1 MKKFSYVL
9 SAIAVLVICVVVSLA
24 AKEGASSYEEY
35 EIISQTTSGKEKVA
49 ALNAMANI
57 LIQENN
63 LPKAESIVEKI
74 NTEISNDDKIGHAAL
89 NINKGIL
96 YKSNFDYKNAL
107 THFYAALE
115 AAVKADDKKQNSICK
130 NEIGHVFLLQKDYD
144 EAETNLN
151 AALAIREG
159 GQDMRGASET
169 HILLGK
175 LFFEKEL
182 YGKSKQHYKR
192 AFDLMVKM
200 QDLNGAADLAT
211 DLGNID
217 FILDDYE
224 SALVY
229 YSTSRDIYNRDDNK
243 EKLARN
249 LWDIAKVHAAQGN
262 LKQATHTN
270 KDALDLWKSVGSK
283 LGISDSYL
291 RIANN
296 YIARN
301 NKKSAEEYLEKSA
314 NTVKTEVST
323 YGSYKIFKGLAVAF
337 EKMGNYKDAFQ
348 FHVYYDK
355 SKDVAFN
362 KDKSEAMYELSTRYN
377 SQFAAAEKE
386 QRIEKLE
393 ISNSASSK
401 VKKFLLGLIGLGML
415 LVFNLF
421 SSNKRKKKDNAELVK
436 KNGKIEAQK
445 AKIDK
450 QNDLL
455 EVKNDSLNSLNHKLV
470 GEMAERE
477 SIEQSSF
484 ARDRF
489 LATMSHEMRTPLNTI
504 VGISHLLMENNP
516 REEQKE
522 QIRNLQFSA
531 NSMTVFVNDVLDFS
545 KIEAGKLT
553 LDNREFTPKPL
564 FENLKKQFENPI
576 RDKGLKFT
584 FNYDERIPTVMD
596 GDSARINQIFNNILS
611 QAMEDTDRG
620 MIDMQVNLEDYNTTS
635 AKIRIKVKDTGR
647 GLDKDLLEKMFQD
660 VNPEKDIFE
669 GYQRNS
675 IGLNMAKR
683 LVELQNGKIEIKSTV
698 GDGTLYSVLLPFKV
712 APPKVNELIVDQVDE
727 VVSSLEGMSILIVE
741 DNKINQLV
749 VAKMLNDKGIKTVTA
764 DNGAEALEEVKM
776 HHFDLILMDIQMPI
790 MDGYKAT
797 AEIRGMDDIS
807 KSDVPIIAL
816 TASAFLSELEKAKLF
831 GMNEHV
837 GKPFSPEELMEKI
850 HACLKRFKAGAA

>member
-1 MKKFSYVL
+1 MKKFSNVL
-9 SAIAVLVICVVVSLA
+9 LFITVFVIGVVVTLV
-24 AKEGASSYEEY
+24 AKDEPSTYEEY

-49 ALNAMANI
+49 ALNEMANI
-57 LIQENN
+57 LIQKNN
-63 LPKAESIVEKI
+63 FPKAESIVEKI
-74 NTEISNDDKIGHAAL
+74 NDEISNDDKIGHAAL
-89 NINKGIL
+89 NINKGLL

-107 THFYAALE
+107 SHFYSALE
-115 AAVKADDKKQNSICK
+115 SADKAEDKKQIAICK
-130 NEIGHVFLLQKDYD
+130 NEIGHVFLLQKDYE

-151 AALAIREG
+151 DALSIREG
-159 GQDMRGASET
+159 AQDMRGASST

-182 YGKSKQHYKR
+182 FGKSKQHYKR

-200 QDLNGAADLAT
+200 QDLDGAADLAT

-229 YSTSRDIYNRDDNK
+229 YNTSRDIYNRGDDK

-249 LWDIAKVHAAQGN
+249 LWDIAKVLEAQGN

-270 KDALDLWKSVGSK
+270 KEALELWKSTGSK
-283 LGISDSYL
+283 LGIADSNL
-291 RIANN
+291 RIGNN

-301 NKKSAEEYLEKSA
+301 NKRSAEEYLVKSSETIKSEL
-314 NTVKTEVST
+314 NT
-323 YGSYKIFKGLAVAF
+323 YGSYKIFKGLSVAF
-337 EKMGNYKDAFQ
+337 EKLGNYKDAFQ

-393 ISNSASSK
+393 ISNAASSK
-401 VKKFLLGLIGLGML
+401 VKKFLLAVLGLGML

-421 SSNKRKKKDNAELVK
+421 SSNSRKKKDNAKLLEKNNEIEL
-436 KNGKIEAQK
+436 QK

-455 EVKNDSLNSLNHKLV
+455 EVKNDSLNNLNQKLV

-504 VGISHLLMENNP
+504 VGISHLLMENSP
-516 REEQKE
+516 KEEQVE

-564 FENLKKQFENPI
+564 FENLKKQFINPI
-576 RDKGLKFT
+576 NDKGLN
-584 FNYDERIPTVMD
+584 FNFSYDERIPTVMD

-611 QAMEDTDRG
+611 QAMEDTERG
-620 MIDMQVNLEDYNTTS
+620 VIDMQVLLEDYNTKS
-635 AKIRIKVKDTGR
+635 AKIRVKVKDTGR
-647 GLDKDLLEKMFQD
+647 GLDKELLEKMFQE
-660 VNPEKDIFE
+660 VNPDADIFE

-698 GDGTLYSVLLPFKV
+698 GEGTLYSVLLPFKV
-712 APPKVNELIVDQVDE
+712 NPKVATQVVE
-727 VVSSLEGMSILIVE
+727 VVEEVSSLEGMNILIVE

-764 DNGAEALEEVKM
+764 DNGAEALQEVKM

-797 AEIRGMDDIS
+797 AEIRAMEDNS

-850 HACLKRFKAGAA
+850 TACLTRFKAGTA

>member
-1 MKKFSYVL
+1 MKKYNRLQIVITALVIFAAFNL
-9 SAIAVLVICVVVSLA
+9 SAKDNPST
-24 AKEGASSYEEY
+24 YDDY
-35 EIISQTTSGKEKVA
+35 EIISQTKSGNEKVA
-49 ALNAMANI
+49 ALNAMVGI
-57 LIQENN
+57 LIKNNN
-63 LPKAESIVEKI
+63 LSKAEALVEKI
-74 NTEISNDDKIGHAAL
+74 NEEINSDDKIGHAAL

-96 YKSNFDYKNAL
+96 YKTNYDYKNAL
-107 THFYAALE
+107 SHYFNALQ
-115 AAVKADDKKQNSICK
+115 AAVNADDKDQISECK
-130 NEIGHVFLLQKDYD
+130 NEIGHVFLLQKDYE

-151 AALAIREG
+151 EALTIREG
-159 GQDMRGASET
+159 KQDLRGSSDT
-169 HILLGK
+169 HILLGQ
-175 LFFEKEL
+175 LFFEKEIF
-182 YGKSKQHYKR
+182 GKAKQHYKR

-200 QDLNGAADLAT
+200 QDLKGAADLAT

-224 SALVY
+224 GALVY
-229 YSTSRDIYNRDDNK
+229 YNTSRDIYNRGNDK

-249 LWDIAKVHAAQGN
+249 LWDIAKVYAAQGN
-262 LKQATHTN
+262 LQNATETN
-270 KDALDLWKSVGSK
+270 KEALEIWKETGSK
-283 LGISDSYL
+283 LGIADSYL
-291 RIANN
+291 RIGNN

-301 NKKSAEEYLEKSA
+301 NKKSATENLEKSSA
-314 NTVKTEVST
+314 IIKTEVNT
-323 YGSYKIFKGLAVAF
+323 YGSYKIFKGLSVAF
-337 EKMGNYKDAFQ
+337 EKLGNFKEAYQ
-348 FHVYYDK
+348 YHVYFDK

-393 ISNSASSK
+393 MSNAASSK
-401 VKKFLLGLIGLGML
+401 MKKFLLGLIGLGLML
-415 LVFNLF
+415 VYNLF
-421 SSNKRKKKDNAELVK
+421 ASNRRKKKDNAILTD
-436 KNGKIEAQK
+436 KNNEIESQQSKIN
-445 AKIDK
+445 K

-455 EVKNDSLNSLNHKLV
+455 ELKNDSLNNLNTKLV

-477 SIEQSSF
+477 SIEKSSF

-504 VGISHLLMENNP
+504 VGISHLLMENDP

-564 FENLKKQFENPI
+564 FENLKSQFENPI
-576 RDKGLKFT
+576 KDKGLKFT
-584 FNYDERIPTVMD
+584 FSYDERIPTVLD

-611 QAMEDTDRG
+611 QAMDNTERG
-620 MIDMQVNLEDYNTTS
+620 MIDMQVVLEDYNTTS
-635 AKIRIKVKDTGR
+635 AKLRIKVRDTGH
-647 GLDKDLLEKMFQD
+647 GLEKELLDKMFQETNKEGD
-660 VNPEKDIFE
+660 VFE

-683 LVELQNGKIEIKSTV
+683 LVEIQNGKIDIKSTV
-698 GDGTLYSVLLPFKV
+698 GEGTLYSVILPFKINKRIEEEAV
-712 APPKVNELIVDQVDE
+712 LVEE
-727 VVSSLEGMSILIVE
+727 VENSLEGINILIVE

-749 VAKMLNDKGIKTVTA
+749 VAKMLNDKGIQTVTA
-764 DNGAEALEEVKM
+764 DNGAEALQEVKM

-797 AEIRGMDDIS
+797 SEIRAMEDTT
-807 KSDVPIIAL
+807 KSEVPIIAL

-850 HACLKRFKAGAA
+850 NACMTKFKTRSAT

>member
-1 MKKFSYVL
+1 MKKFSSVL
-9 SAIAVLVICVVVSLA
+9 MVVTVLVISVVVSLG
-24 AKEGASSYEEY
+24 AKEGPNTYEEY
-35 EIISQTTSGKEKVA
+35 EIISQTTSGEEKVA
-49 ALNAMANI
+49 ALNAMAAM
-57 LIQENN
+57 LIEEDN
-63 LPKAESIVEKI
+63 LPKAESVVDKI
-74 NTEISNDDKIGHAAL
+74 NQEISQDDKIGHAAL
-89 NINKGIL
+89 NINKGLL

-107 THFYAALE
+107 SHFYAAL
-115 AAVKADDKKQNSICK
+115 ASADKAQDKKQIAICK
-130 NEIGHVFLLQKDYD
+130 NEIGHVFLLQNDYE

-151 AALAIREG
+151 AALEIREG
-159 GQDMRGASET
+159 GQDMRGATGT
-169 HILLGK
+169 HILLGQ

-182 YGKSKQHYKR
+182 YGKAKQHYKR

-200 QDLNGAADLAT
+200 QDLAGAADLAT

-229 YSTSRDIYNRDDNK
+229 YNTSRDIYNRGNDK

-249 LWDIAKVHAAQGN
+249 LWDIAKVLEAQGN
-262 LKQATHTN
+262 VKQATQTN
-270 KDALDLWKSVGSK
+270 KEALELWKSTGSK
-283 LGISDSYL
+283 VGIADSYL

-301 NKKSAEEYLEKSA
+301 NKGSAEENLELSA
-314 NTVKTEVST
+314 AEIKTEVKTNGAYS
-323 YGSYKIFKGLAVAF
+323 IFKGLALAF
-337 EKMGNYKDAFQ
+337 EKLGNYKDAYQFQ
-348 FHVYYDK
+348 VYYDK

-393 ISNSASSK
+393 ISNAASSK
-401 VKKFLLGLIGLGML
+401 VKKFLLAVLGLGLM

-421 SSNKRKKKDNAELVK
+421 YSNKRKKKDNAKLME
-436 KNGKIEAQK
+436 NNQKIEFQK

-455 EVKNDSLNSLNHKLV
+455 EVKNDSLNSLNKKLV

-504 VGISHLLMENNP
+504 VGISHLLMDNNP
-516 REEQKE
+516 RNEQIE

-553 LDNREFTPKPL
+553 LDNREFTPRPL
-564 FENLKKQFENPI
+564 FENLKRQFENPI
-576 RDKGLKFT
+576 RDKGIL
-584 FNYDERIPTVMD
+584 FNFSYDERIPTELD
-596 GDSARINQIFNNILS
+596 GDSARINQIFNNVLN

-620 MIDMQVNLEDYNTTS
+620 AIDMQVILEDYNTKQ
-635 AKIRIKVKDTGR
+635 AKIRVKVRDTGR
-647 GLDKDLLEKMFQD
+647 GLDMELLEKMFQD
-660 VNPEKDIFE
+660 LAPDTDIFE

-698 GDGTLYSVLLPFKV
+698 GEGTLYSVLLPFKV
-712 APPKVNELIVDQVDE
+712 HQQAAPQIVETTE
-727 VVSSLEGMSILIVE
+727 VINTLEGMRILIVE

-749 VAKMLNDKGIKTVTA
+749 VARMLNDKGIKTVTA
-764 DNGAEALEEVKM
+764 DNGAEALQEVKM
-776 HHFDLILMDIQMPI
+776 HNFDLILMDIQMPI

-797 AEIRGMDDIS
+797 AEIRAMEDNA

-850 HACLKRFKAGAA
+850 TACLTRFKAGTA

>member
-1 MKKFSYVL
+1 
-9 SAIAVLVICVVVSLA
+9 
-24 AKEGASSYEEY
+24 
-35 EIISQTTSGKEKVA
+35 
-49 ALNAMANI
+49 
-57 LIQENN
+57 
-63 LPKAESIVEKI
+63 
-74 NTEISNDDKIGHAAL
+74 
-89 NINKGIL
+89 
-96 YKSNFDYKNAL
+96 
-107 THFYAALE
+107 
-115 AAVKADDKKQNSICK
+115 
-130 NEIGHVFLLQKDYD
+130 
-144 EAETNLN
+144 
-151 AALAIREG
+151 
-159 GQDMRGASET
+159 
-169 HILLGK
+169 
-175 LFFEKEL
+175 
-182 YGKSKQHYKR
+182 
-192 AFDLMVKM
+192 M

-229 YSTSRDIYNRDDNK
+229 YNTSRDIYNQGNDK
-243 EKLARN
+243 EKLAMN
-249 LWDIAKVHAAQGN
+249 LWDIAKVHTAHGN
-262 LKQATHTN
+262 LKQATQTN
-270 KDALDLWKSVGSK
+270 KDALELWKSIGSK
-283 LGISDSYL
+283 IGIADSYL

-301 NKKSAEEYLEKSA
+301 NKKSAQENLAMSADVIKS
-314 NTVKTEVST
+314 EVNT
-323 YGSYKIFKGLAVAF
+323 YGSYKIFKGLAIAF
-337 EKMGNYKDAFQ
+337 EKMGDFKNAFQ
-348 FHVYYDK
+348 YHVYFDK

-386 QRIEKLE
+386 QKIEKLE
-393 ISNSASSK
+393 MSNANSSK
-401 VKKFLLGLIGLGML
+401 LKKFLLAVIGLGIML
-415 LVFNLF
+415 LFNLI
-421 SSNKRKKKDNAELVK
+421 SSNRRKKKDNSILSAQNEE
-436 KNGKIEAQK
+436 IEKQK
-445 AKIDK
+445 ARIDK

-455 EVKNDSLNSLNHKLV
+455 EVKNDSLNSLNGKLV

-477 SIEQSSF
+477 SIEKSSF

-504 VGISHLLMENNP
+504 VGISHLLMDNNP
-516 REEQKE
+516 REEQRE

-564 FENLKKQFENPI
+564 FENLKRQFENPI
-576 RDKGLKFT
+576 RDKGLKFS
-584 FNYDERIPTVMD
+584 FSYDERIPAMLD
-596 GDSARINQIFNNILS
+596 GDSARINQIFNNILN
-611 QAMEDTDRG
+611 QAMENTETG
-620 MIDMQVNLEDYNTTS
+620 MINMQVVLEDLNTKNV
-635 AKIRIKVKDTGR
+635 KIRVNVKDTGQ
-647 GLDKDLLEKMFQD
+647 GLDKELLAKMFQD
-660 VNPEKDIFE
+660 INPEADIFE

-683 LVELQNGKIEIKSTV
+683 LVELQNGKVDIRSNLGE
-698 GDGTLYSVLLPFKV
+698 GTLYSVLMPFKV
-712 APPKVNELIVDQVDE
+712 NQRAKTETIVVPEEVNA
-727 VVSSLEGMSILIVE
+727 LEGMNILIVE

-749 VAKMLNDKGIKTVTA
+749 VAKMLNDKGINTVTA
-764 DNGAEALEEVKM
+764 NNGAEALQEVKM

-797 AEIRGMDDIS
+797 SEIRALDDNS

-850 HACLKRFKAGAA
+850 NACMRRFKTRPA

>member
-1 MKKFSYVL
+1 MHFVITALVMFASFSL
-9 SAIAVLVICVVVSLA
+9 T
-24 AKEGASSYEEY
+24 ASEEPKSFEDY
-35 EIISQTTSGKEKVA
+35 EIISQTKSGKEKIA
-49 ALNAMANI
+49 ALNMMVSK
-57 LIQENN
+57 LIKEKN
-63 LPKAESIVEKI
+63 LTRAEALVEKI
-74 NTEISNDDKIGHAAL
+74 NQEIGADDKIGNAFL
-89 NINKGIL
+89 NVNKGIL
-96 YKSNFDYKNAL
+96 YKSNYDYKNAL
-107 THFYAALE
+107 THFYTALQS
-115 AAVKADDKKQNSICK
+115 AVNADDRHQIAVCK
-130 NEIGHVFLLQKDYD
+130 NEIGHVFLLQNDYD
-144 EAETNLN
+144 EAELNLN
-151 AALAIREG
+151 DALSIREG
-159 GQDMRGASET
+159 KQDMRGSSET

-182 YGKSKQHYKR
+182 FGKAKQHYKR

-200 QDLNGAADLAT
+200 QDLNGAADLAS

-224 SALVY
+224 GSLVY
-229 YSTSRDIYNRDDNK
+229 YNTSRDVYNQGGDK

-249 LWDIAKVHAAQGN
+249 LWDIAKVYAAQGN
-262 LKQATHTN
+262 LKYATETN
-270 KDALDLWKSVGSK
+270 LEALAIWKTIGSK
-283 LGISDSYL
+283 LGIADSYL
-291 RIANN
+291 RIGNN
-296 YIARN
+296 YISRN
-301 NKKSAEEYLEKSA
+301 NKNSAQEYLEKSA
-314 NTVKTEVST
+314 DVIKTEVNT
-323 YGSYKIFKGLAVAF
+323 YGSFKIFKGLSVAF
-337 EKMGNYKDAFQ
+337 EKMGDYKQAYQ
-348 FHVYYDK
+348 YHVYFDK

-386 QRIEKLE
+386 QKIEKLE

-401 VKKFLLGLIGLGML
+401 MKKFLLAVIGLGLML
-415 LVFNLF
+415 MYNLF
-421 SSNKRKKKDNAELVK
+421 SSNKRKKRDNAILTD
-436 KNGKIEAQK
+436 KNAEIEVQQTKIN
-445 AKIDK
+445 K

-455 EVKNDSLNSLNHKLV
+455 ELKNDSLNNLNSKLV

-477 SIEQSSF
+477 SIEKSSF

-504 VGISHLLMENNP
+504 VGISHLLMENDP
-516 REEQKE
+516 RDEQRE

-553 LDNREFTPKPL
+553 LDNREFSPRPL

-576 RDKGLKFT
+576 QDKGLNFS
-584 FNYDERIPTVMD
+584 FSYDERIPTILD

-611 QAMEDTDRG
+611 QAMDNTERG
-620 MIDMQVNLEDYNTTS
+620 MIDMQVVLEDYNTKN
-635 AKIRIKVKDTGR
+635 AKIRVKVKDTGH
-647 GLDKDLLEKMFQD
+647 GLDKELLDKMFQD
-660 VNPEKDIFE
+660 TNPEDDIFE

-683 LVELQNGKIEIKSTV
+683 LVEIQNGKIDIKSTV
-698 GDGTLYSVLLPFKV
+698 GEGTLYSVILPFKIN
-712 APPKVNELIVDQVDE
+712 KRIQEE
-727 VVSSLEGMSILIVE
+727 SVSVHEIENALEGINILIVE

-749 VAKMLNDKGIKTVTA
+749 VAKMLNDKGIQTVTA
-764 DNGAEALEEVKM
+764 DNGAEALQEVKM

-797 AEIRGMDDIS
+797 SEIRAMEDNT

-850 HACLKRFKAGAA
+850 NACMTRFKTRSAT

>member
-1 MKKFSYVL
+1 MHFVITALVMFASFSL
-9 SAIAVLVICVVVSLA
+9 TA
-24 AKEGASSYEEY
+24 GEEPKSFEDY
-35 EIISQTTSGKEKVA
+35 EIISQTKSGKEKVA
-49 ALNAMANI
+49 ALNMMVSK
-57 LIQENN
+57 LIKEKN
-63 LPKAESIVEKI
+63 LTRAEALVEKI
-74 NTEISNDDKIGHAAL
+74 NQEISTDDKIGNAFL
-89 NINKGIL
+89 NVNKGIL
-96 YKSNFDYKNAL
+96 YKSNYDYKNAL
-107 THFYAALE
+107 THFYTALQP
-115 AAVKADDKKQNSICK
+115 AVNADDRHQIAVCK
-130 NEIGHVFLLQKDYD
+130 NEIGHVFLLQNDYD
-144 EAETNLN
+144 EAELNLN
-151 AALAIREG
+151 EALSIREG
-159 GQDMRGASET
+159 KQDMRGSSET

-182 YGKSKQHYKR
+182 FGKAKQHYKR

-200 QDLNGAADLAT
+200 QDLNGAADLAS

-224 SALVY
+224 GSLVY
-229 YSTSRDIYNRDDNK
+229 YNTSRDVYNQGEDK

-249 LWDIAKVHAAQGN
+249 LWDIAKVYAAQGN
-262 LKQATHTN
+262 LKYATETN
-270 KDALDLWKSVGSK
+270 LEALAIWKSIGSK
-283 LGISDSYL
+283 LGIADSYL
-291 RIANN
+291 RIGNN
-296 YIARN
+296 YISRN
-301 NKKSAEEYLEKSA
+301 NKSSAQEYLEKSA
-314 NTVKTEVST
+314 DVIKTEVNT
-323 YGSYKIFKGLAVAF
+323 YGSFKIFKGLSVAF
-337 EKMGNYKDAFQ
+337 EKMGDYKQAYQ
-348 FHVYYDK
+348 YHVYFDK

-386 QRIEKLE
+386 QKIEKLE

-401 VKKFLLGLIGLGML
+401 MKKFLLAVIGLGLML
-415 LVFNLF
+415 MYNLF
-421 SSNKRKKKDNAELVK
+421 SSNKRKKRDNAILTD
-436 KNGKIEAQK
+436 KNAEIEAQQT
-445 AKIDK
+445 KINK

-455 EVKNDSLNSLNHKLV
+455 ELKNDSLNNLNSKLV

-477 SIEQSSF
+477 SIEKSSF

-504 VGISHLLMENNP
+504 VGISHLLMENDP
-516 REEQKE
+516 RDEQRE

-553 LDNREFTPKPL
+553 LDNREFTPRPL

-576 RDKGLKFT
+576 QDKGLNFS
-584 FNYDERIPTVMD
+584 FSYDERIPTILD

-611 QAMEDTDRG
+611 QAMDNTERG
-620 MIDMQVNLEDYNTTS
+620 MIDMQVVLEDYNTKN
-635 AKIRIKVKDTGR
+635 AKIRVKVKDTGR
-647 GLDKDLLEKMFQD
+647 GLDKELLDKMFQD
-660 VNPEKDIFE
+660 TNPEDDIFE

-683 LVELQNGKIEIKSTV
+683 LVEIQNGKIDIKSTV
-698 GDGTLYSVLLPFKV
+698 GEGTLYSVILPFKIN
-712 APPKVNELIVDQVDE
+712 KRIQEE
-727 VVSSLEGMSILIVE
+727 SVSVHEIENALEGINILIVE

-749 VAKMLNDKGIKTVTA
+749 VAKMLNDKGIQTVTA
-764 DNGAEALEEVKM
+764 DNGAEALQEVKM

-797 AEIRGMDDIS
+797 SEIRAMEDNT

-850 HACLKRFKAGAA
+850 NACMTRFKTRSAT

>member
-1 MKKFSYVL
+1 MKKFSSVL
-9 SAIAVLVICVVVSLA
+9 MVVTVLVICVVVSLG
-24 AKEGASSYEEY
+24 AKDGPSTYEEY
-35 EIISQTTSGKEKVA
+35 EIISQTTSGEEKVA
-49 ALNAMANI
+49 ALNAMASM
-57 LIQENN
+57 LIKEGNY
-63 LPKAESIVEKI
+63 PKAESVVEKM
-74 NTEISNDDKIGHAAL
+74 NNEIDHDDKVGHAAL
-89 NINKGIL
+89 NINKGLL

-107 THFYAALE
+107 SHFYAALGS
-115 AAVKADDKKQNSICK
+115 ADKAENKKQIAVCK
-130 NEIGHVFLLQKDYD
+130 NEIGHVFLLQKDYE

-151 AALAIREG
+151 AALEIREG
-159 GQDMRGASET
+159 GQDMRGASGT
-169 HILLGK
+169 HILLGQ

-182 YGKSKQHYKR
+182 YGKAKQHYKR

-200 QDLNGAADLAT
+200 QDLKGAADLAT

-229 YSTSRDIYNRDDNK
+229 YNTSRDIYNRGDNK
-243 EKLARN
+243 QKLARN
-249 LWDIAKVHAAQGN
+249 LWDIAKVFEAQGN
-262 LKQATHTN
+262 MKQATQTN
-270 KDALDLWKSVGSK
+270 KEALELWKATGSK
-283 LGISDSYL
+283 VGVADSYL

-296 YIARN
+296 YITRN
-301 NKKSAEEYLEKSA
+301 NKRSAEENLNMSAETIKS
-314 NTVKTEVST
+314 EVNT
-323 YGSYKIFKGLAVAF
+323 YGSYEIFKGLAVGF
-337 EKMGNYKDAFQ
+337 EKLGNYKDAFQ

-393 ISNSASSK
+393 ISNAASSK
-401 VKKFLLGLIGLGML
+401 VKKFLLAVLGLGLM

-421 SSNKRKKKDNAELVK
+421 YSNKRKKQDNAKLTE
-436 KNGKIEAQK
+436 NNQKIELQK

-455 EVKNDSLNSLNHKLV
+455 EVKNDSLNSLNKKLV

-504 VGISHLLMENNP
+504 VGISHLLMDNNP
-516 REEQKE
+516 RNEQIE

-553 LDNREFTPKPL
+553 LDNREFTPRPL
-564 FENLKKQFENPI
+564 FENLKRQFENPI
-576 RDKGLKFT
+576 RDKGLI
-584 FNYDERIPTVMD
+584 FNFSYDERIPTELD
-596 GDSARINQIFNNILS
+596 GDSARINQIFNNVLN

-620 MIDMQVNLEDYNTTS
+620 AIDMQVILEDYNTKQ
-635 AKIRIKVKDTGR
+635 AKIRVKVRDTGR
-647 GLDKDLLEKMFQD
+647 GLDKELLEKMFQD
-660 VNPEKDIFE
+660 LAPDTDIFE

-698 GDGTLYSVLLPFKV
+698 GEGTLYSVLLPFKV
-712 APPKVNELIVDQVDE
+712 NQKVAPQIVETAE
-727 VVSSLEGMSILIVE
+727 VISTLEGMNILIVE

-749 VAKMLNDKGIKTVTA
+749 VARMLNDKGIKTVTA
-764 DNGAEALEEVKM
+764 DNGAEALQEVKM
-776 HHFDLILMDIQMPI
+776 HNFDLILMDIQMPI

-797 AEIRGMDDIS
+797 AEIRAMDDNA
-807 KSDVPIIAL
+807 KSEVPIIAL

-850 HACLKRFKAGAA
+850 TACLTRFKAGTA

>member
-1 MKKFSYVL
+1 MKKYSYFHVIIAAIMVFATLSL
-9 SAIAVLVICVVVSLA
+9 SANESP
-24 AKEGASSYEEY
+24 KSFEEY
-35 EIISQTTSGKEKVA
+35 EIISQTKSGNEKVA
-49 ALNAMANI
+49 AINAMVSI
-57 LIQENN
+57 LIKDNN
-63 LPKAESIVEKI
+63 LSRAEALVEKI
-74 NTEISNDDKIGHAAL
+74 NNEINSDDKIGHASL

-107 THFYAALE
+107 SHFYNALQ
-115 AAVKADDKKQNSICK
+115 AAVNADDTKQISMCK
-130 NEIGHVFLLQKDYD
+130 NEIGHVFLLQKDYE

-151 AALAIREG
+151 DALSIREG
-159 GQDMRGASET
+159 KEDLRGSSET

-182 YGKSKQHYKR
+182 FGKAKQHYKR

-224 SALVY
+224 GALVY
-229 YSTSRDIYNRDDNK
+229 YNTSRDIYNQGSDK

-249 LWDIAKVHAAQGN
+249 LWDIANVHAAQGN
-262 LKQATHTN
+262 LQYATQTN
-270 KDALDLWKSVGSK
+270 KEALGIWQEIGSK
-283 LGISDSYL
+283 LGIADSHL

-296 YIARN
+296 YIDRN
-301 NKKSAEEYLEKSA
+301 NKKSAQENLAKSSA
-314 NTVKTEVST
+314 IIKTEVKT
-323 YGSYKIFKGLAVAF
+323 YGSFKIFKGLAVAY
-337 EKMGNYKDAFQ
+337 EKMGSFQDAYQ
-348 FHVYYDK
+348 HHVYFDQ

-362 KDKSEAMYELSTRYN
+362 KDKTEAMYELSTRYN

-386 QRIEKLE
+386 QQIEKLQ
-393 ISNSASSK
+393 ISNAASSK
-401 VKKFLLGLIGLGML
+401 MKKFLLLLIGLGMML
-415 LVFNLF
+415 LFNLF
-421 SSNKRKKKDNAELVK
+421 SSNKRKKKDNAILTA
-436 KNGKIEAQK
+436 KNGEIEAQQT
-445 AKIDK
+445 KINK

-455 EVKNDSLNSLNHKLV
+455 ELKNDSLNSLNSKLV

-477 SIEQSSF
+477 SIEASSF

-504 VGISHLLMENNP
+504 VGISHLLMENDP
-516 REEQKE
+516 RDEQKE

-564 FENLKKQFENPI
+564 FENLNTQFENPI
-576 RDKGLKFT
+576 KDKGLKFT
-584 FNYDERIPTVMD
+584 FSYDERIPTMLD

-611 QAMEDTDRG
+611 QAMENTERG
-620 MIDMQVNLEDYNTTS
+620 MIDMQVVLEDYNTKS
-635 AKIRIKVKDTGR
+635 VKLRVKVRDTGH
-647 GLDKDLLEKMFQD
+647 GLEKELLEKMFQE
-660 VNPEKDIFE
+660 VNPEDDIFE

-683 LVELQNGKIEIKSTV
+683 LVEIQNGKIDIKSIP
-698 GDGTLYSVLLPFKV
+698 GEGTLYSVILPFKINKRIEETAV
-712 APPKVNELIVDQVDE
+712 SLQDE
-727 VVSSLEGMSILIVE
+727 ENSLEGINILIVE

-749 VAKMLNDKGIKTVTA
+749 VAKMLNDKGIQTVTA
-764 DNGAEALEEVKM
+764 DNGAEALQEVKM
-776 HHFDLILMDIQMPI
+776 HNFDLILMDIQMPI

-797 AEIRGMDDIS
+797 SEIRAMEDNA

-850 HACLKRFKAGAA
+850 NACMKRFQTRSAH

>member
-1 MKKFSYVL
+1 MKKFSSVL
-9 SAIAVLVICVVVSLA
+9 MVITALVICVVVSLG
-24 AKEGASSYEEY
+24 AKEGPSTYEEY
-35 EIISQTTSGKEKVA
+35 EIISQTTSGEEKVA
-49 ALNAMANI
+49 ALNAMAAM
-57 LIQENN
+57 LIKDDN
-63 LPKAESIVEKI
+63 LPKAESVVEKI
-74 NTEISNDDKIGHAAL
+74 NNEISNDDKIGHAAL
-89 NINKGIL
+89 NINKGLL

-107 THFYAALE
+107 SHFYSALE
-115 AAVKADDKKQNSICK
+115 SADKAQDKKQISICK
-130 NEIGHVFLLQKDYD
+130 NEIGHVFLLQKDYE

-151 AALAIREG
+151 AALEIREG
-159 GQDMRGASET
+159 GQDMRGATGT
-169 HILLGK
+169 HILLGQ

-182 YGKSKQHYKR
+182 YGKAKQHYKR
-192 AFDLMVKM
+192 AFDLNVKM
-200 QDLNGAADLAT
+200 QDLAGAADLAT

-229 YSTSRDIYNRDDNK
+229 YSTSRDIYNRGNDK

-249 LWDIAKVHAAQGN
+249 LWDIAKVFEAQGN
-262 LKQATHTN
+262 VKQATHTN
-270 KDALDLWKSVGSK
+270 KEALELWKSTGSK
-283 LGISDSYL
+283 IGIADSYL

-301 NKKSAEEYLEKSA
+301 NKRSAEENLELSA
-314 NTVKTEVST
+314 AEIKTEVST
-323 YGSYKIFKGLAVAF
+323 YGSYKIFKGLAIAF
-337 EKMGNYKDAFQ
+337 EKLGNYKDAFK
-348 FHVYYDK
+348 FHVYYDQ

-386 QRIEKLE
+386 QRIENLE
-393 ISNSASSK
+393 ISNAASSK
-401 VKKFLLGLIGLGML
+401 VKKFLLAVLGLGLM

-421 SSNKRKKKDNAELVK
+421 YSNRRKKQDNAKLVE
-436 KNGKIEAQK
+436 NNQKIELQK
-445 AKIDK
+445 TKIDK

-455 EVKNDSLNSLNHKLV
+455 EVKNDSLHSLNKKLV

-504 VGISHLLMENNP
+504 VGISHLLMDNNP
-516 REEQKE
+516 RQEQVE

-564 FENLKKQFENPI
+564 FENLKRQFENPI
-576 RDKGLKFT
+576 RDKGLI
-584 FNYDERIPTVMD
+584 FNFSYDERIPTELD
-596 GDSARINQIFNNILS
+596 GDSARINQIFNNVLN

-620 MIDMQVNLEDYNTTS
+620 AIDMQVILEDYNTKQ
-635 AKIRIKVKDTGR
+635 AKIRVKVRDTGR
-647 GLDKDLLEKMFQD
+647 GLDKELLEKMFQD
-660 VNPEKDIFE
+660 LAPDADIFE

-698 GDGTLYSVLLPFKV
+698 GEGTLYSVLLPFKV
-712 APPKVNELIVDQVDE
+712 NQKVTPQVVETAE
-727 VVSSLEGMSILIVE
+727 VISTLEGMNILIVE

-749 VAKMLNDKGIKTVTA
+749 VARMLNDKGINTVTA
-764 DNGAEALEEVKM
+764 DNGAEALQEVKM
-776 HHFDLILMDIQMPI
+776 HNFDLILMDIQMPI

-797 AEIRGMDDIS
+797 AEIRAMDDNA

-850 HACLKRFKAGAA
+850 TACLTRFKAGTA

>member
-1 MKKFSYVL
+1 MKKL
-9 SAIAVLVICVVVSLA
+9 SSLLSMITILVFCVAFSLA
-24 AKEGASSYEEY
+24 ASEGPLRYEDY
-35 EIISQTTSGKEKVA
+35 EIISQTKSGKEKVA

-57 LIQENN
+57 LIKNNN
-63 LPKAESIVEKI
+63 LSKAEAVVEKI
-74 NTEISNDDKIGHAAL
+74 NSEISNDDKIGHAAL

-107 THFYAALE
+107 THFYHALE
-115 AAVKADDKKQNSICK
+115 SAVKAEDNAQIGICK
-130 NEIGHVFLLQKDYD
+130 NEIGHVFLLQKDYE
-144 EAETNLN
+144 EAEKNLN
-151 AALAIREG
+151 EALAIREG
-159 GQDMRGASET
+159 GQDMRGTSET
-169 HILLGK
+169 QILLGQ

-182 YGKSKQHYKR
+182 FGKAKQHYKR

-200 QDLNGAADLAT
+200 QDLDGAADLAT
-211 DLGNID
+211 NLGNID

-229 YSTSRDIYNRDDNK
+229 YNTSRDIYNQGSDK
-243 EKLARN
+243 EKLAMN

-262 LKQATHTN
+262 LKQATKTN
-270 KDALDLWKSVGSK
+270 ENALEIWKGIGSK
-283 LGISDSYL
+283 IGIADSYL

-296 YIARN
+296 FIARN
-301 NKKSAEEYLEKSA
+301 NKKSAEENLMLSA
-314 NTVKTEVST
+314 NVIKTEVNT

-337 EKMGNYKDAFQ
+337 EKMGNFKDAFQ
-348 FHVYYDK
+348 YHVFYDK

-393 ISNSASSK
+393 ISNTASSK
-401 VKKFLLGLIGLGML
+401 LKKFLLAVIALGMML
-415 LVFNLF
+415 LFNLF
-421 SSNKRKKKDNAELVK
+421 SSNKRKKKDNLILIGQNEE
-436 KNGKIEAQK
+436 IEKQK

-455 EVKNDSLNSLNHKLV
+455 EVKNDSLNSLNGKLV

-477 SIEQSSF
+477 SIEKSSF

-516 REEQKE
+516 REEQRD

-553 LDNREFTPKPL
+553 LDNREFSPQPL
-564 FENLKKQFENPI
+564 FENLKRQFENPI
-576 RDKGLKFT
+576 RDKGLKFSFT
-584 FNYDERIPTVMD
+584 YDERIPAVLD
-596 GDSARINQIFNNILS
+596 GDSARINQIFNNILN
-611 QAMEDTDRG
+611 QAMENTERG
-620 MIDMQVNLEDYNTTS
+620 MIDMQVVLEDFN
-635 AKIRIKVKDTGR
+635 AKNIKLRVNVKDTGQ
-647 GLDKDLLEKMFQD
+647 GLDKDLLVKMFQD
-660 VNPEKDIFE
+660 VNPEADIFE

-683 LVELQNGKIEIKSTV
+683 LVELQNGKVDIRSNV
-698 GDGTLYSVLLPFKV
+698 GEGTLYSVLLPFKV
-712 APPKVNELIVDQVDE
+712 NQSARTETVVVAEEVNA
-727 VVSSLEGMSILIVE
+727 LEGMSILIVE

-764 DNGAEALEEVKM
+764 NNGAEALQEVRM

-797 AEIRGMDDIS
+797 SEIRALEDNT

-850 HACLKRFKAGAA
+850 NACMRRFNTRPA